1 VVPQSPQM
9 RIFIYLVFAA
19 LSLAWAIGGELTSV
33 HYDFGGSHPLEFL
46 SGLSFLWVGLYALWK
61 RPRNVVGLLL
71 FIYGFLWFLPFWLT
85 WAPPAVDA
93 SLTVVASAAAAL
105 LAHLAL
111 VFPSGHI
118 DTAFGRW
125 TVYLAYAWSLGISF
139 AVEAANGRLVWE
151 SLGFDCDEI
160 YCRPTLG
167 FWQSIEARSATG
179 TIANIG
185 NLVVLAITLLAFS
198 QRWQR
203 STPVQRRELRPVWI
217 PLVLIAGTS
226 VAISIAGL
234 LGASESTLLALRDLR
249 SLVQIVGPVIIVLGL
264 LRAGSA
270 ASGVSDFVRDI
281 RNTSNR
287 GDLQAALARALEDPT
302 LSIRFPDGSPR
313 WDSELPEATHE
324 PANSANGRGQSKIAL
339 VTDSEGR
346 TVAAIVHDAG
356 LDPSAVAGAVA
367 VVSIA
372 IENDALHAEV
382 LAQLAEVEASRARIV
397 EAADA
402 ERRRVERNLHD
413 GAQQRLLTLAMA
425 LRAARRQ
432 VGPSDGAAV
441 ALDEASDQLRLAI
454 DELREL
460 ARGIHPAI
468 LTDSGIG
475 PAVRALADRSPVPV
489 TRLDLTP
496 GRFPAPIE
504 STVYFV
510 VAEALANVAKHAGA
524 SSVTIAVR
532 SEGDSIEVVV
542 ADDGVGGASTTR
554 AGGSGLRGLVD
565 RVAAVGGT
573 VDLDSPPGDG
583 TRVRV
588 RIPQGGQA

>member
-1 VVPQSPQM
+1 M
-9 RIFIYLVFAA
+9 RTLFLVLAA
-19 LSLAWAIGGELTSV
+19 LSLAWAIGGEWTSV
-33 HYDFGGSHPLEFL
+33 HHGFGGSHLLEFL

-71 FIYGFLWFLPFWLT
+71 LLYGILWFLPFWLT

-93 SLTVVASAAAAL
+93 SLSVVAYAGPAL
-105 LAHLAL
+105 LVHLAL

-125 TVYLAYAWSLGISF
+125 TVYFAYAWSLAISF
-139 AVEAANGRLVWE
+139 ATEAANGPSVWE
-151 SLGFDCDEI
+151 SMGFDCDAI

-167 FWQSIEARSATG
+167 FWQSVEASSATA
-179 TIANIG
+179 TIANVG
-185 NLVVLAITLLAFS
+185 NLVLVAITVLAFS

-203 STPVQRRELRPVWI
+203 STPVQRRELRPLWV

-226 VAISIAGL
+226 VAMTIAGT
-234 LGASESTLLALRDLR
+234 LGASATVLDALRDLR

-270 ASGVSDFVRDI
+270 ASGVSDFVRNI
-281 RNTSNR
+281 RSTSDR
-287 GDLQAALARALEDPT
+287 ADLQSALARALEDPT
-302 LSIRFPDGSPR
+302 LTIRFSDGSPG
-313 WDSELPEATHE
+313 WQSELRETADE
-324 PANSANGRGQSKIAL
+324 PADRAEGRRRSTVAW
-339 VTDSEGR
+339 VPDSEG
-346 TVAAIVHDAG
+346 TVVAAIIHDAG
-356 LDPSAVAGAVA
+356 LDSSAVEGAVA
-367 VVSIA
+367 VVSLA
-372 IENDALHAEV
+372 IENDALHGEV

-413 GAQQRLLTLAMA
+413 GAQQRLLTLAMT

-432 VGPSDGAAV
+432 VSPSDGAAV

-489 TRLDLTP
+489 TGLDLTSV
-496 GRFPAPIE
+496 RFPAAIE

-510 VAEALANVAKHAGA
+510 VAEALANVAKHAEA
-524 SSVTIAVR
+524 SSVSIAVR
-532 SEGDSIEVVV
+532 STGDSIEVEV
-542 ADDGVGGASTTR
+542 ADDGVGGASNEP
-554 AGGSGLRGLVD
+554 GEGSGLRGLAD
-565 RVAAVGGT
+565 RVAAAGGT
-573 VDLDSPPGDG
+573 FDIDSPKGGG
-583 TRVRV
+583 TRLMVRM
-588 RIPQGGQA
+588 PKGGQE

>member
-9 RIFIYLVFAA
+9 RTSFYLVLAA
-19 LSLAWAIGGELTSV
+19 LSLAWAIGGEWTSV
-33 HYDFGGSHPLEFL
+33 HHDFGGSHPLQFL

-71 FIYGFLWFLPFWLT
+71 FIYGVLWFLPFWLT

-93 SLTVVASAAAAL
+93 SLTVVAYAAPAL
-105 LAHLAL
+105 LVHLAL
-111 VFPSGHI
+111 VFPNGHI

-125 TVYLAYAWSLGISF
+125 TVYLAYAWSFAISF
-139 AVEAANGRLVWE
+139 ATEAANGRAVWE
-151 SLGFDCDEI
+151 SMGFDCDEI

-167 FWQSIEARSATG
+167 FWQSVEASSVTG
-179 TIANIG
+179 TIASIG
-185 NLVVLAITLLAFS
+185 NLALLTITVLAFA
-198 QRWQR
+198 QRWRR

-217 PLVLIAGTS
+217 PLVLIVGTS
-226 VAISIAGL
+226 LAMTIAGL
-234 LGASESTLLALRDLR
+234 LGASAAAMSTLGDLR
-249 SLVQIVGPVIIVLGL
+249 SLVQIVGPVIIVFGL

-281 RNTSNR
+281 RSTPNR
-287 GDLQAALARALEDPT
+287 ADLQSALARALEDPT
-302 LSIRFPDGSPR
+302 LTIRFADGSPG
-313 WDSELPEATHE
+313 WGIE
-324 PANSANGRGQSKIAL
+324 PLETAPDPADRDAGRGQSTVAW
-339 VTDSEGR
+339 VPDSEG
-346 TVAAIVHDAG
+346 TIVAAIVHDAG

-372 IENDALHAEV
+372 IENDALHGEV

-432 VGPSDGAAV
+432 VDPSDEAAN
-441 ALDEASDQLRLAI
+441 ALEEASDQLRLAI

-475 PAVRALADRSPVPV
+475 PAVRALADRSPVAV
-489 TRLDLTP
+489 TSLDLTCD
-496 GRFPAPIE
+496 RFPTAIE

-510 VAEALANVAKHAGA
+510 VAEALANVTKHAEA
-524 SSVTIAVR
+524 SSVTIVVR
-532 SEGDSIEVVV
+532 SAGDSIEVEV
-542 ADDGVGGASTTR
+542 ADDGVGGASSER
-554 AGGSGLRGLVD
+554 GSGLRGLAD
-565 RVAAVGGT
+565 RVAAAGGT
-573 VDLDSPPGDG
+573 FDIDSPTGGG
-583 TRVRV
+583 TRVSA
-588 RIPQGGQA
+588 RIPRGGQE

>member
-1 VVPQSPQM
+1 MVPQSPQM
-9 RIFIYLVFAA
+9 RTFLYLVLAA
-19 LSLAWAIGGELTSV
+19 LSLAWAIGGEWTSV

-46 SGLSFLWVGLYALWK
+46 SGLSFLWVGLYARWK

-71 FIYGFLWFLPFWLT
+71 FIYGFLWFLPFWLA

-93 SLTVVASAAAAL
+93 SLTVVASAAPAL
-105 LAHLAL
+105 LVHLAL

-151 SLGFDCDEI
+151 SLGFDCDAN

-167 FWQSIEARSATG
+167 LWQSIEARSATG

-185 NLVVLAITLLAFS
+185 NLVLVAITLLAFW

-203 STPVQRRELRPVWI
+203 STPVQRRELRPLWI
-217 PLVLIAGTS
+217 PLGLLVGTS
-226 VAISIAGL
+226 AAISIAGL
-234 LGASESTLLALRDLR
+234 LGASATALLPLRDLR

-264 LRAGSA
+264 LRSGSA

-281 RNTSNR
+281 RSTSNR
-287 GDLQAALARALEDPT
+287 GDLQSALARALEDPT
-302 LSIRFPDGSPR
+302 LTIRFRDGSPA
-313 WDSELPEATHE
+313 WESELRDAARE
-324 PANSANGRGQSKIAL
+324 PADQAESRRRSRIAW
-339 VTDSEGR
+339 VSDSEG
-346 TVAAIVHDAG
+346 TMVAAIVHDAG

-367 VVSIA
+367 VVSLA
-372 IENDALHAEV
+372 IENDALHGEV

-413 GAQQRLLTLAMA
+413 GAQQRLLTLAMT

-432 VGPSDGAAV
+432 VAPSDGAAV

-489 TRLDLTP
+489 TALELTP
-496 GRFPAPIE
+496 SRFPGAIE

-510 VAEALANVAKHAGA
+510 VAEALANVAKHAEA

-532 SEGDSIEVVV
+532 SEGDSIEVEV
-542 ADDGVGGASTTR
+542 ADDGVGGASTR
-554 AGGSGLRGLVD
+554 GGGSGLPGLAD

-573 VDLDSPPGDG
+573 VEIDSPQGDG
-583 TRVRV
+583 TRLMV
-588 RIPQGGQA
+588 RIPRGGQE